1 MTASDEALLAGMAA
15 DDQDAAA
22 VFVRRHQARVYGL
35 ALFVVGIPAVA
46 EEVAQE
52 TFVRAWRHADGF
64 DPRRGRA
71 TTWLLAIARHAA
83 IDVLRVRRDVP
94 VDPVVM
100 AEVLAERVTA
110 RTVGDPDRLANQ
122 VATGTTVDAALA
134 QVPREQA
141 TAVVLA
147 SVFGLSGAEI
157 AERTGVPLGTA
168 KTRIRLGL
176 RHLRDE
182 LASSREVDRP

>member
-15 DDQDAAA
+15 DDPDAAA

-83 IDVLRVRRDVP
+83 IDVLRMRRDVP

-100 AEVLAERVTA
+100 ADRIAA
-110 RTVGDPDRLANQ
+110 HGADANASDPDRLADQ
-122 VATGTTVDAALA
+122 VATGTTVNAALA
-134 QVPREQA
+134 HVPREQA

-147 SVFGLSGAEI
+147 AVFGLSGAEV
-157 AERTGVPLGTA
+157 AQRTGVPLGTA

-182 LASSREVDRP
+182 LASIREVDRS

>member
-15 DDQDAAA
+15 ADPDAAA

-52 TFVRAWRHADGF
+52 TFVRAWRHADAF

-83 IDVLRVRRDVP
+83 IDVLRVRRDIP
-94 VDPVVM
+94 VDPVIM
-100 AEVLAERVTA
+100 AEKITERITTEA
-110 RTVGDPDRLANQ
+110 IADPDRLAER
-122 VATGTTVDAALA
+122 VVTGMAVNAALA
-134 QVPREQA
+134 RVPREQA

-147 SVFGLSGAEI
+147 AVFGLSGAEI
-157 AERTGVPLGTA
+157 AERTRVPLGTA

-182 LASSREVDRP
+182 LTSRREVDTP

>member
-15 DDQDAAA
+15 DDPDAAA

-52 TFVRAWRHADGF
+52 TFVRAWRHADAF

-83 IDVLRVRRDVP
+83 IDVLRVRRDIP

-100 AEVLAERVTA
+100 VETIAVEQVA
-110 RTVGDPDRLANQ
+110 DPDLLADR
-122 VATGTTVDAALA
+122 VATGTTVNAALA

-147 SVFGLSGAEI
+147 AVFGLSGAEI

-182 LASSREVDRP
+182 LTSRREVDTP

>member
-15 DDQDAAA
+15 DDPDAAA

-52 TFVRAWRHADGF
+52 TFVRAWRHADAF

-94 VDPVVM
+94 VDPVIM
-100 AEVLAERVTA
+100 AEKITEKI
-110 RTVGDPDRLANQ
+110 TVDAIADPDRLAER
-122 VATGTTVDAALA
+122 VATGMTVNAALA
-134 QVPREQA
+134 RVPREQA

-147 SVFGLSGAEI
+147 AVFGLSGTEI

-182 LASSREVDRP
+182 LTSRREVDRP

>member
-15 DDQDAAA
+15 DDPDAAA

-52 TFVRAWRHADGF
+52 TFVRAWRHADAF

-100 AEVLAERVTA
+100 AETITRATVT
-110 RTVGDPDRLANQ
+110 DPDRLAER
-122 VATGTTVDAALA
+122 VVTGATVNAALA
-134 QVPREQA
+134 RVPRDQA

-147 SVFGLSGAEI
+147 AVFGLSGAEI

-168 KTRIRLGL
+168 KTRVRLGL

-182 LASSREVDRP
+182 LASTREVETP

>member
-15 DDQDAAA
+15 DDPDAAA

-52 TFVRAWRHADGF
+52 TFVRAWRHADAF

-94 VDPVVM
+94 VDPKVM
-100 AEVLAERVTA
+100 AEVMVETIA
-110 RTVGDPDRLANQ
+110 DPDRLAER
-122 VATGTTVDAALA
+122 VATGTTVNAALA

-147 SVFGLSGAEI
+147 AVFGLSGAEI

-182 LASSREVDRP
+182 LTSRREVDTP

>member
-15 DDQDAAA
+15 DDPDAAA

-35 ALFVVGIPAVA
+35 ALLVVGIPAVA

-52 TFVRAWRHADGF
+52 TFVRAWRHADAF

-83 IDVLRVRRDVP
+83 IDVLRVRRDIP

-100 AEVLAERVTA
+100 VETIA
-110 RTVGDPDRLANQ
+110 DPDRLAER
-122 VATGTTVDAALA
+122 VATGTAVNAALA
-134 QVPREQA
+134 RVPREQA

-147 SVFGLSGAEI
+147 AVFGLSGAEI

-182 LASSREVDRP
+182 LTTVREVDTP

>member
-15 DDQDAAA
+15 DDPDAAA

-100 AEVLAERVTA
+100 AERITAETVAEPDLLA
-110 RTVGDPDRLANQ
+110 DR
-122 VATGTTVDAALA
+122 VATGTTVDAALGH
-134 QVPREQA
+134 VPREQA

-147 SVFGLSGAEI
+147 AVFGLSGAEI
-157 AERTGVPLGTA
+157 ARRTGVPLGTA

-182 LASSREVDRP
+182 LASSREEERP

>member
-1 MTASDEALLAGMAA
+1 MAVSDEALLAGMAA
-15 DDQDAAA
+15 DDPDAAA
-22 VFVRRHQARVYGL
+22 VFVRRHQAKVYGL
-35 ALFVVGIPAVA
+35 ALLVVGIPAVA

-83 IDVLRVRRDVP
+83 IDVVRVRRDVP

-100 AEVLAERVTA
+100 AETLVA
-110 RTVGDPDRLANQ
+110 PDRLADR

-134 QVPREQA
+134 RVPHEQA

-147 SVFGLSGAEI
+147 SVFGLSGAEV

-182 LASSREVDRP
+182 LATPREVTP

>member
-100 AEVLAERVTA
+100 AEVLAERATA
-110 RTVGDPDRLANQ
+110 QLASDPDRLANQ
-122 VATGTTVDAALA
+122 VATGTTVDVALA
-134 QVPREQA
+134 HVPREQA